1 METLLICLLLLYN
14 AYLVFYLLHEKKQES
29 KQQGGEAEPSIRQ
42 PEEVENIVG
51 KSRFKMEKKTPQT
64 TNRVTQAA
72 IQSESKYVTDIDVTF
87 ADEIEEAVPARLP
100 DDKLDEAFTHVQIS
114 NMPVEYEGDEAE
126 DHVEGLV
133 YATGASFEEIGEA
146 VKIAVSSTATEEESR
161 QAGRVFTEMEGNEL
175 FNQLMKTSTQRTKKI
190 TELMDYFLNNSI
202 SRDGDVAWEVVQLQN
217 SSEVP
222 ASSNGFDIR
231 DFV

>member
-29 KQQGGEAEPSIRQ
+29 KRQGGEVEPSIRQ
-42 PEEVENIVG
+42 AEEVENIVG
-51 KSRFKMEKKTPQT
+51 KSRFKMEKKAPQAT
-64 TNRVTQAA
+64 YQMPQAA
-72 IQSESKYVTDIDVTF
+72 SLPENEYVTIIDVTF
-87 ADEIEEAVPARLP
+87 ADEIEELIPARLP
-100 DDKLDEAFTHVQIS
+100 DDKLDEAFTHVQVS
-114 NMPVEYEGDEAE
+114 DMPLEYEGNDAE
-126 DHVEGLV
+126 DDAIDTS

-146 VKIAVSSTATEEESR
+146 VKIAESSTATEEESR
-161 QAGRVFTEMEGNEL
+161 QAGRVFTKMEGNEL

-190 TELMDYFLNNSI
+190 TELMNYFLSNSI
-202 SRDGDVAWEVVQLQN
+202 SRDGDVAGEVVQLQN

-222 ASSNGFDIR
+222 ASNSGFDIR

>member
-29 KQQGGEAEPSIRQ
+29 KQQGDEAEPSIRQ
-42 PEEVENIVG
+42 AEEVEDIVG
-51 KSRFKMEKKTPQT
+51 KSRFKMEKKMPQAT
-64 TNRVTQAA
+64 YQMPQAA
-72 IQSESKYVTDIDVTF
+72 SLPENEYVTDVDVTF

-100 DDKLDEAFTHVQIS
+100 NDKLDEAFTHVQIS
-114 NMPVEYEGDEAE
+114 DMPLGYEGNDTE
-126 DHVEGLV
+126 DHVEGLA

-146 VKIAVSSTATEEESR
+146 VKIAESSTATEEESR

-175 FNQLMKTSTQRTKKI
+175 FLQLTKTASQRTKKI
-190 TELMDYFLNNSI
+190 TELMDYFLSNSI
-202 SRDGDVAWEVVQLQN
+202 SRNGEVAGEVVQLQN
-217 SSEVP
+217 SSKVP
-222 ASSNGFDIR
+222 ASKSGFDIR

>member
-29 KQQGGEAEPSIRQ
+29 KWQGTEAEPSIMQ
-42 PEEVENIVG
+42 PEEAEDIVG
-51 KSRFKMEKKTPQT
+51 KSRFKMEKKTPQAT
-64 TNRVTQAA
+64 YQMPQTASQTE
-72 IQSESKYVTDIDVTF
+72 SEYVTSNDVTF
-87 ADEIEEAVPARLP
+87 ADEIEESVPARLP

-114 NMPVEYEGDEAE
+114 DMPLDYGGNEAE
-126 DHVEGLV
+126 DDAIDTS

-146 VKIAVSSTATEEESR
+146 VKIAESSTTTKEESR

-175 FNQLMKTSTQRTKKI
+175 FLQLMNTSSQRTKKI
-190 TELMDYFLNNSI
+190 TELMDYFLSNSI
-202 SRDGDVAWEVVQLQN
+202 SRDGEVAGEVVQLQN
-217 SSEVP
+217 SSEVS
-222 ASSNGFDIR
+222 ASRSGFDIW

>member
-29 KQQGGEAEPSIRQ
+29 KQQGDEAEPSIRQ
-42 PEEVENIVG
+42 AEEVEDIVG
-51 KSRFKMEKKTPQT
+51 KSRFKMEKKTSQATYQMP
-64 TNRVTQAA
+64 QAA
-72 IQSESKYVTDIDVTF
+72 SSTENEYVTDVDVTF

-114 NMPVEYEGDEAE
+114 DMPLEYEGNEAE
-126 DHVEGLV
+126 DDAMYTS

-146 VKIAVSSTATEEESR
+146 VKIAESSTATEEESR
-161 QAGRVFTEMEGNEL
+161 QAGRVFSEMEGNEL
-175 FNQLMKTSTQRTKKI
+175 FHQLTKTSSQRTKKI
-190 TELMDYFLNNSI
+190 TELMDYFLSNSI
-202 SRDGDVAWEVVQLQN
+202 SRDGDVAGEVVQLQN

-222 ASSNGFDIR
+222 ASSSGFDIR